1 MLFTLKMQPL
11 KLISKLKKK
20 KLFFIIGQFCQQR
33 EVSVLCFLS
42 SISFEIYIYK
52 STDIHLREMYQKL
65 KHVWMERP
73 ANFIWNYICSRQ
85 APKEKNAGMTYLNE
99 MTFPVHDPRRNLSAS
114 VHRCCSSAGSPVPPG
129 WSTLWEAVVSI
140 PVETARTGAEQG
152 QRWWCG
158 EMSPSA
164 WATRGIPVPWQSVQA
179 TPVEASGSWMY
190 PQGSSRLWGQEC
202 RTRHRWCSNAV
213 PAWPSHRPSALL
225 SLGSTNGVTAV
236 VLLPR
241 NSSWNKQELLSP
253 TALLILTHAGC

>member
-1 MLFTLKMQPL
+1 
-11 KLISKLKKK
+11 
-20 KLFFIIGQFCQQR
+20 
-33 EVSVLCFLS
+33 
-42 SISFEIYIYK
+42 
-52 STDIHLREMYQKL
+52 MYQKL

-158 EMSPSA
+158 EMSPSE